1 MTAWAKLQQKINYVF
16 KDRSLLQQAI
26 THKSACKSHYEKME
40 FLGDSAL
47 NFYIGY
53 LLYTEH
59 PDMSEGNLSIA
70 RSKLVNKN
78 ILAAIGEEID
88 IDAFIRVDK
97 NQAISQSI
105 RADVIEAIIGAA
117 FLDGGVSASE
127 LIILKLFFPRLK
139 TINCL
144 ILKDPKS
151 RLQEHAH
158 KKSLKPPVYQII
170 KRSGEEHCTTYLI
183 ECQLCTHTTQGID
196 NSKRRAEMAA
206 ATAMLQ
212 QLNQE
217 LCHE

>member
-26 THKSACKSHYEKME
+26 THKSANKNHYEKME

-59 PDMSEGNLSIA
+59 PDMTEGNLSIA

-78 ILAAIGEEID
+78 MLAAIGQEID

-97 NQAISQSI
+97 NQVISQSI

-127 LIILKLFFPRLK
+127 LIDAMSKHKVKYDKIRLANCIPETNVELIQDKTYILEAGFERLSGVSFTKGYICKFF
-139 TINCL
+139 T
-144 ILKDPKS
+144 
-151 RLQEHAH
+151 
-158 KKSLKPPVYQII
+158 
-170 KRSGEEHCTTYLI
+170 
-183 ECQLCTHTTQGID
+183 
-196 NSKRRAEMAA
+196 
-206 ATAMLQ
+206 
-212 QLNQE
+212 
-217 LCHE
+217 